1 MDVNES
7 VLNTIKKCLDID
19 PNNKDFD
26 TDILLHIN
34 SVLTIMKRLGIIP
47 KTSKRI
53 SDDSVTWSQFIPDDS
68 LDVEDI
74 KDYIFLRVKLIF
86 DPPQNQK
93 HTDVL
98 IDTYKEIEFG
108 LMTQN
113 EIKDGGE
120 EDGDQS

>member
-19 PNNKDFD
+19 PDNKDFD
-26 TDILLHIN
+26 IDILLHIN

-98 IDTYKEIEFG
+98 IDAYKEIEFG

-120 EDGDQS
+120 EDGD

>member
-7 VLNTIKKCLDID
+7 VLNTIKKCLDVD
-19 PNNKDFD
+19 PDNKDFD
-26 TDILLHIN
+26 MDILLHIN

-120 EDGDQS
+120 EDGN

>member
-19 PNNKDFD
+19 PDNKDFD

-93 HTDVL
+93 HIDVL
-98 IDTYKEIEFG
+98 IDAYKEIEFG

-120 EDGDQS
+120 

>member
-19 PNNKDFD
+19 TDNKDFD

-120 EDGDQS
+120 EDGN

>member
-19 PNNKDFD
+19 PDNKDFD
-26 TDILLHIN
+26 MDILLHIN

-47 KTSKRI
+47 KTSRRI
-53 SDDSVTWSQFIPDDS
+53 SDDSVTWSQLIPDDS

-120 EDGDQS
+120 EDGD

>member
-19 PNNKDFD
+19 PDNKDFD
-26 TDILLHIN
+26 IDILLHIN

-53 SDDSVTWSQFIPDDS
+53 SEDSVTWSQFIPDDS

-120 EDGDQS
+120 EDGD

>member
-19 PNNKDFD
+19 PDNKDFD
-26 TDILLHIN
+26 MDIFLHIN

-47 KTSKRI
+47 KTSRRI
-53 SDDSVTWSQFIPDDS
+53 SDDSVTWSQLIPDDS

-98 IDTYKEIEFG
+98 IDAYKEIEFG

-120 EDGDQS
+120 EDGD

>member
-19 PNNKDFD
+19 PDNKDFD
-26 TDILLHIN
+26 ADMLLHIN
-34 SVLTIMKRLGIIP
+34 SVLPIMKRLGIIP

-98 IDTYKEIEFG
+98 IDAYKEIEFG

-120 EDGDQS
+120 EDGD

>member
-7 VLNTIKKCLDID
+7 VLNTIKKCLDVD
-19 PNNKDFD
+19 PDNKDFD
-26 TDILLHIN
+26 ADILLHIN

-120 EDGDQS
+120 EDGD